1 MTLIDFTL
9 SRLDTPSG
17 VAFCDMEADPE
28 LFEGP
33 ADSLQADTYRRMRKA
48 VKKDWRMHAPKT
60 NALWLHYLAD
70 ICVAEKKVK
79 GTAVRSPAA
88 AAKERLSRSAPCCLR
103 TASVTARAA
112 VGGGCV

>member
-17 VAFCDMEADPE
+17 VAFCNMEDDPE

-33 ADSLQADTYRRMRKA
+33 SDSLQAETYRRMRKA
-48 VKKDWRMHAPKT
+48 VKKDWKAHAPKT

-70 ICVAEKKVK
+70 IVIAEKKVK
-79 GTAVRSPAA
+79 GTAVRARGV
-88 AAKERLSRSAPCCLR
+88 ETRRQSR
-103 TASVTARAA
+103 
-112 VGGGCV
+112 